1 MKLESKHFFQ
11 CILVDR
17 PIVGISTKW
26 YSHMRNLFQNTLK
39 SQRKAI
45 DQNLLHLPKPRYIKH
60 ILQGIHF
67 TCSFFNFILE
77 GFFEMGNQKF
87 FYSKF
92 VSFIMYDQ
100 IR

>member
-26 YSHMRNLFQNTLK
+26 YSH
-39 SQRKAI
+39 I
-45 DQNLLHLPKPRYIKH
+45 
-60 ILQGIHF
+60 
-67 TCSFFNFILE
+67 FFNFILE

-92 VSFIMYDQ
+92 ISFIMYYQ